1 MPFLLLLLQ
10 LLQLL
15 MLLLLFLMASVHLWQ
30 QLVQELRQES
40 PDLGVLGICRQLY
53 GRLVCLP

>member
-1 MPFLLLLLQ
+1 ML
-10 LLQLL
+10 
-15 MLLLLFLMASVHLWQ
+15 LLLLFLTASVHVWL
-30 QLVQELRQES
+30 QLVQELHQES